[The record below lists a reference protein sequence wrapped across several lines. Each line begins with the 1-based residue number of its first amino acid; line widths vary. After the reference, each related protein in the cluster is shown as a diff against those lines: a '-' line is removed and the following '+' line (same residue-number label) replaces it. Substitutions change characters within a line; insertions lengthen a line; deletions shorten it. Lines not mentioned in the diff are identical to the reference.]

1 MTTIKETPME
11 APASLEFWWNA
22 GITWDR
28 YLAEEIETHRDL
40 WEGVYRRA
48 TTPVWTLE
56 ALEDMGRE
64 WKLIAIAED
73 WCGDASNLVPVFARL
88 ARDSQWIDLRIVKRD
103 ESPELMDM
111 YLTNGSRS
119 IPIVVV
125 MDGDFRPVGPWGPRP
140 ADLQK
145 FVIREIV
152 IDGPAITYEQG
163 LRKDNISVIDA
174 GKVCIEDFLAR
185 TDKDV
190 KQTFE
195 DSSQL
200 EMFCF
205 L

>member
-1 MTTIKETPME
+1 MTTIKETLME

-145 FVIREIV
+145 FVIREKGKG
-152 IDGPAITYEQG
+152 DRPALEIYKDTRRWYARDRG
-163 LRKDNISVIDA
+163 RTTLREMLAVMA
-174 GKVCIEDFLAR
+174 GAG
-185 TDKDV
+185 
-190 KQTFE
+190 
-195 DSSQL
+195 
-200 EMFCF
+200 
-205 L
+205 